1 MAAGPEASIMK
12 KSQWLIM
19 LVALALMVGAA
30 AALTRFKT
38 HQRLG
43 RPGIQATPI
52 PGSLN
57 MRIELP
63 AKVLDFTSTNVP
75 EPDVVLSYL
84 PKDTSYVESC
94 YTTSDDSSPIYATII
109 LMGTDRTSI
118 HRPEYCL
125 LGQGWNIDRKIVVK
139 VPIAGAVPY
148 ELPVMKWEIS
158 KVVETADGR
167 KQMLYGL
174 YVFWFV
180 ADNDQVT
187 DNVHLQYHM
196 VKELLLGGVLQRWA
210 YISYFSCTLLPGQV
224 DALSDKMQRL
234 IAASVPAYQLPPGR
248 R

>member
-1 MAAGPEASIMK
+1 MK
-12 KSQWLIM
+12 RSQWLVL
-19 LVALALMVGAA
+19 LVALALMAGTA
-30 AALTRFKT
+30 AALTRIKT
-38 HQRLG
+38 HQKLG
-43 RPGIQATPI
+43 LPGVRATSI

-57 MRIELP
+57 MKLELP
-63 AKVLDFTSTNVP
+63 AAVLDFTSTNVP
-75 EPDVVLSYL
+75 EPEVVLSYL
-84 PKDTSYVESC
+84 PQDTSYVERC
-94 YTTSDDSSPIYATII
+94 YTTPDDPSPIYATII

-125 LGQGWNIDRKIVVK
+125 LGQGWNIDRKTVVK

-158 KVVETADGR
+158 KLVETADGR

-196 VKELLLGGVLQRWA
+196 VKDLLLSGVLQRWA
-210 YISYFSCTLLPGQV
+210 YISYFSYTLLPEQV